1 MRALFIVLFSLQIVD
16 AQTNIRVNQV
26 GFLPTDMKSA
36 VVLSENEISGNEFVV
51 VSEPSGER
59 LYGGFLEKSSIPY
72 GQFKNVYIADFSRLR
87 RDGLFSVRTGDARS
101 DVFEIGRTVYKK
113 YAAAPLFYLREQRCG
128 YNAVFDTVCHQSD
141 GIAVSGPDSGKF
153 IETVGG
159 YHDASDY
166 LRFLI
171 TTSYTSGILL
181 FSYKENANLWSDSLR
196 SDGKY
201 GANGVPDILDEA
213 RWGLEWMLKL
223 YPEKGKLYYQVAD
236 DRDHAFWDLPFR
248 DSTDYGWGKGKA
260 RPVYFATGKPQGLFQ
275 YKDTA
280 TGIANIA
287 GRTAAVFALGSWIW
301 GKEHLDDAFSK
312 ELLQK
317 AMDLY
322 DDAKLKRGFSE
333 SVPCKAPYRYH
344 EKTYYDDL
352 EWAAAELYRVTKEPE
367 LLKEAIEFSKLA
379 ADTSWMGKD
388 STNHYE
394 YFPYVNL
401 GHYELFEFA
410 PPPTRADLAGYYKRG
425 LQAAGT
431 HAGKNAFGYGV
442 PFIWVSNNLATG
454 LATQAIL
461 YKKMT
466 GSNEFERMLA
476 VTRDWILG
484 RNPWGQSFLIGVP
497 TRGRF
502 PTDPHSVVSKELKM
516 QLTGALVDGP
526 VYGSIFRSLR
536 GLRLL
541 KEDRFEKFQSTLCV
555 YHDDIGDYSSN
566 EPTIDGSAS
575 MLFVLSHFSR

>member
-1 MRALFIVLFSLQIVD
+1 MRTFILLLSYVQIVN
-16 AQTNIRVNQV
+16 AQTSIRVNQL
-26 GFLPTDMKSA
+26 GFLPTDPKSA
-36 VVLSENEISGNEFVV
+36 VVLSENDVSASGFTVA
-51 VSEPSGER
+51 SEPSGKAVYR
-59 LYGGFLEKSSIPY
+59 GVLEKSQIPY
-72 GQFKNVYIADFSRLR
+72 GQFKFVFLADFSKLSSE
-87 RDGLFSVRTGDARS
+87 GMFSVRIAES
-101 DVFEIGRTVYKK
+101 QSEVFGIGMSIYRQ

-128 YNAVFDTVCHQSD
+128 YNAVFDTVCHQGD
-141 GIAVSGPDSGKF
+141 GIAVSGPDSGKY

-171 TTSYTSGILL
+171 TTSYTTGILL
-181 FSYKENANLWSDSLR
+181 FSYKEYPHLWSDSVR
-196 SDGKY
+196 SDGRN
-201 GANGVPDILDEA
+201 GSNGVPDILDEA

-223 YPEKGKLYYQVAD
+223 CPEKGKLYYQVAD

-280 TGIANIA
+280 TGISNIA

-301 GKEHLDDAFSK
+301 KKGGWDDAFAEK
-312 ELLQK
+312 LLRK
-317 AMDLY
+317 AMELY
-322 DDAKLKRGFSE
+322 VAGKENPGFSE

-344 EKTYYDDL
+344 EKTFYDDL
-352 EWAAAELYRVTKEPE
+352 EWAAAELYRATKEPE
-367 LLKEAIEFSKLA
+367 FLDEAIRFSKFA

-388 STNHYE
+388 TTNHYE

-410 PPPTRADLAGYYKRG
+410 PAEARDHLVTYYRNG
-425 LQAAGT
+425 LNAAGRQ
-431 HAGKNAFGYGV
+431 AEKNAFNYGV

-466 GSNEFERMLA
+466 GSPEFDRLLA
-476 VTRDWILG
+476 DTRDWMLG

-497 TRGRF
+497 DRGRF
-502 PTDPHSVVSKELKM
+502 PTDPHSVVSKELKI

-541 KEDRFEKFQSTLCV
+541 KADRFEKFQSPLCV

-575 MLFVLSHFSR
+575 MLFVLASFSR